1 MTATLRRRAAAVV
14 PPTSPNRNDTYSSLQ
29 TASSAREQ
37 PSRSPK
43 AARAAGDAFARAPES
58 SRLLGRKVAATAG
71 LTSTPRKR
79 DSFVAFA

>member
-14 PPTSPNRNDTYSSLQ
+14 PPTSPNRNDTYSELQ

-58 SRLLGRKVAATAG
+58 SRRLGRKVAAIAG
-71 LTSTPRKR
+71 RTSTPRNLE
-79 DSFVAFA
+79 SFVAFA